1 MAGSIGG
8 FNAHAANMVAAVYI
22 ATGQVQ
28 PHPYTTHTPSI
39 HVSCC
44 AIHVCVLTV
53 ENYCPGSCTLQDPAH
68 TVSGS
73 NCITL
78 IERCGDDGR
87 DLHISCTMPSVVVGT
102 VGGGTILPPQAA
114 CLKVS
119 TINHVPILLLTTSD
133 SLKKLK
139 PDQTFFFFYFFLF
152 LLSIDAWCS
161 WPIPR

>member
-1 MAGSIGG
+1 MPQDRY
-8 FNAHAANMVAAVYI
+8 NH
-22 ATGQVQ
+22 
-28 PHPYTTHTPSI
+28 THTPSI

-102 VGGGTILPPQAA
+102 LGGGTILPPQAA

-133 SLKKLK
+133 LLKKLK
-139 PDQTFFFFYFFLF
+139 PDQTFFLF
-152 LLSIDAWCS
+152 LLLSFPSLNRCLVFMAHPQINQALMLLS
-161 WPIPR
+161 